1 VTNSSVHAILGE
13 LHKLL
18 GTYKTSDFLEASKYA
33 GTSRHMRV
41 ALRFL
46 AREAEPGARYTTGQK
61 TRSGNSSGGVIIDER
76 SQFLNLLRRSP
87 FFDSTRSILEY
98 ASSIGFRLA
107 ASPKESRQRLASR
120 LATLVEKLPEAKRRE
135 VIGDLLKE
143 RGNQT
148 QGWIEVI
155 KER

>member
-98 ASSIGFRLA
+98 ASSIG
-107 ASPKESRQRLASR
+107 SSR